1 MDRIMQLG
9 WEIKSTNG
17 AFVRTYVFLHI
28 CAQRSEGEEFIIN
41 DVLVLPR
48 GQPSWCFFGAPKNTF
63 KYKSLPLTQCLS
75 NALDS

>member
-1 MDRIMQLG
+1 MDRIMQLS
-9 WEIKSTNG
+9 WEIKSANG

-48 GQPSWCFFGAPKNTF
+48 GQPSWCFLELQKTPSSIKA
-63 KYKSLPLTQCLS
+63 CL
-75 NALDS
+75 